1 MAGIKPP
8 REKPMPATFES
19 FGIKFLYPDNWKTVA
34 REEDEGSDGV
44 TFELPSG
51 GFFTLE
57 CEREGQL
64 AEEIVEAVA
73 DSISEE
79 YEEVE
84 QEQVRLEGAAD
95 DERCVDFR
103 FYYLDLLV
111 ISRLII
117 MPIDDTTLVI
127 QMQAE
132 SRDFDE
138 NELVFSA
145 ILQQIRK

>member
-1 MAGIKPP
+1 
-8 REKPMPATFES
+8 MPATFES

-57 CEREGQL
+57 REREGQL
-64 AEEIVEAVA
+64 AEEIIEAVA

-84 QEQVRLEGAAD
+84 REQVRLEGAAA

-111 ISRLII
+111 ISRLIV
-117 MPIDDTTLVI
+117 MPVDGTTLVI